1 MKQQYRFAISTT
13 AMILSLACLG
23 ANSAAAQPKTL
34 EDCYLNV
41 AMTKSTA
48 DMVYLAREICDA
60 AFNRF
65 PRSLTVLTPK
75 SKNCDEWWFDQ
86 NGRSENADRYCS
98 LAESGTKTWKLACRW
113 KSSNPDAYSFVELRE
128 RNGRMEPV
136 SEARGKKMGDLFS
149 NLAACV
155 EHKLGPAKRAETS
168 D

>member
-1 MKQQYRFAISTT
+1 MQHHTLLAALATAI
-13 AMILSLACLG
+13 AVMLG
-23 ANSAAAQPKTL
+23 AGVATAQPKTL

-75 SKNCDEWWFDQ
+75 SKDCDEWWFDQ
-86 NGRSENADRYCS
+86 NGRSEDADRYCS
-98 LAESGTKTWKLACRW
+98 LADSGTGTWKLACRW

-128 RNGRMEPV
+128 RSGRMEPV
-136 SEARGKKMGDLFS
+136 SAPRGKALGEIFG

-155 EHKLGPAKRAETS
+155 EHKLGPAKAAAGQ
-168 D
+168 

>member
-1 MKQQYRFAISTT
+1 MKLHPRFA
-13 AMILSLACLG
+13 AFSLAALFALSIFG
-23 ANSAAAQPKTL
+23 AGPASAQPKTL

-75 SKNCDEWWFDQ
+75 SKDCDEWWFDQ
-86 NGRSENADRYCS
+86 DGRSEEANRYCS
-98 LAESGTKTWKLACRW
+98 LAESEAGTWKLACRW
-113 KSSNPDAYSFVELRE
+113 KDLNPDAYSFVELSE
-128 RNGRMEPV
+128 RSGRMEAVAAP
-136 SEARGKKMGDLFS
+136 RGKELGAVFS

-155 EHKLGPAKRAETS
+155 EHKLGPAKSEAAKN
-168 D
+168 

>member
-1 MKQQYRFAISTT
+1 MNHRIAIAVAIAAVCSFA
-13 AMILSLACLG
+13 G
-23 ANSAAAQPKTL
+23 SASAQPKTL

-75 SKNCDEWWFDQ
+75 SKDCDEWWFDQ
-86 NGRSENADRYCS
+86 NGRSEDADRYCS
-98 LAESGTKTWKLACRW
+98 LTESSEKTWKLACRW
-113 KSSNPDAYSFVELRE
+113 KKSNPDAYSFVELRE
-128 RNGRMEPV
+128 SGGRMEPV
-136 SEARGKKMGDLFS
+136 AAARGKKMGDVFG

-155 EHKLGPAKRAETS
+155 EHKLGAAPAN
-168 D
+168 